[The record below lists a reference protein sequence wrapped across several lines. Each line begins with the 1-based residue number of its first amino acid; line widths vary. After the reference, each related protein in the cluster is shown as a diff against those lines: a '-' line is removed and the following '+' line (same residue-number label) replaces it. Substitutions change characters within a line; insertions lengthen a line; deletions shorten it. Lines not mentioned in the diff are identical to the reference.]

1 MDHTID
7 INIKFQTAAKQK
19 ILHPTSKNVR
29 LDIPF
34 MFLFKTLTRTNVFS
48 KKKLMTAACE
58 RWLNEKNKKYF
69 MINNI
74 RINGHMKSKS
84 IVGILHFLEVL
95 ISNYE
100 LIINDVTNKIRH
112 LYKLI
117 RKIEEKQIF
126 DDSEYQNKQIKT
138 ICM

>member
-1 MDHTID
+1 
-7 INIKFQTAAKQK
+7 
-19 ILHPTSKNVR
+19 
-29 LDIPF
+29 
-34 MFLFKTLTRTNVFS
+34 
-48 KKKLMTAACE
+48 MTAACE

-117 RKIEEKQIF
+117 RKIEEK
-126 DDSEYQNKQIKT
+126 
-138 ICM
+138 